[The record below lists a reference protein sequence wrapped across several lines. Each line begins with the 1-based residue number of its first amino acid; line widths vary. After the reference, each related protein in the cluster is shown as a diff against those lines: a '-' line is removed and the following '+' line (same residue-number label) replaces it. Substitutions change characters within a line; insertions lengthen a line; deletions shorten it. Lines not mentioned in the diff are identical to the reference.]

1 MFLNF
6 STYTLKT
13 RFQRLLTPVRDWVI
27 RREYSANQ
35 ITLISCGLCI
45 GYSILLLWQNA
56 SNTMLL
62 FLPVFLFVRM
72 ALNALDGM
80 VASETGTQSAIGAV
94 LNEVCD
100 VVSDLALFG
109 AFTLLVPSPVW
120 LWWAL
125 IILGML
131 SEFIALAIFQAMGSR
146 PFSGPFGKSDR
157 ALYLGVM
164 ALLLMVF
171 PKENMLII
179 TYIVFGI
186 VLSVM
191 TSWARVRLVL

>member
-56 SNTMLL
+56 STTLLL

-100 VVSDLALFG
+100 VVSDLVLFG

-120 LWWAL
+120 LWWVL